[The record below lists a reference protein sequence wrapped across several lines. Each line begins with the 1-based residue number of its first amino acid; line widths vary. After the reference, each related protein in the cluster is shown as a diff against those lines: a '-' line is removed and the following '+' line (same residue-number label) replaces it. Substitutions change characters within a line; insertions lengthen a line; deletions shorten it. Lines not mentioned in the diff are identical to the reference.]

1 MNISK
6 DIILGSLMG
15 LAIGDALGAPVEFK
29 KRGSFPY
36 VDFYQDG
43 GEFNL
48 KSGQWTDD
56 TSLML
61 CLVQSFLEKKEFS
74 LEDQMSKFYRWWK
87 EGYMSSTGVCFDI
100 GNTTKAALQRYE
112 ATRDPIGGLE
122 SDKASNGALMR
133 LAPVPLFFHDSFF
146 ASQMHTQLQCQS
158 THGPKSCLDSA
169 ALLSCYFYK
178 IIQSDKSLETKK
190 DIFNLSDVKSFLVHL
205 HLSAEYNSFLDQS
218 LFQKSPDEINAEGM
232 AYNTLEAAL
241 YAFYHFD
248 NFIDGLK
255 FVVNLGEDSD
265 TVGAV
270 YGQLAGAFYGF
281 EQLPKE
287 LILGLD
293 QSAMIMEKASLFWEL
308 IEQKGL
314 FHD

>member
-1 MNISK
+1 MNMTR
-6 DIILGSLMG
+6 DIVLGSLMG

-29 KRGSFPY
+29 KKGSFPL

-61 CLVQSFLEKKEFS
+61 CLVESFIEKKEFS

-100 GNTTKAALQRYE
+100 GNTTKAALERFE
-112 ATRDPIGGLE
+112 ATKDPMSGLDT
-122 SDKASNGALMR
+122 DKASNGALMR

-146 ASQMHTQLQCQS
+146 ASQMHTQFQCQS

-169 ALLSCYFYK
+169 ALLSCFFYK
-178 IIQSDKSLETKK
+178 IVQSDKTIERKNE
-190 DIFNLSDVKSFLVHL
+190 IFDLADVKSFLH
-205 HLSAEYNSFLDQS
+205 HLSPEYDGFITQS
-218 LFQKSPDEINAEGM
+218 IYRKNPEEINAQGL

-241 YAFYHFD
+241 YGFYHYD

-270 YGQLAGAFYGF
+270 YGQLAGAFYGL
-281 EQLPKE
+281 EKLPKE
-287 LILGLD
+287 YILGLD
-293 QSAMIMEKASLFWEL
+293 QSAMIMEKANLFWEL

>member
-6 DIILGSLMG
+6 DIVLGSLMG

-36 VDFYQDG
+36 VEFYQDG

-61 CLVQSFLEKKEFS
+61 CLVESFLEKKEFS
-74 LEDQMSKFYRWWK
+74 LEDQMSKFFRWWK

-100 GNTTKAALQRYE
+100 GNTTKAALMRYE
-112 ATRDPIGGLE
+112 ESKDPLSGQE

-146 ASQMHTQLQCQS
+146 ASQMHTQLQCQT

-169 ALLSCYFYK
+169 ALLSCFLYK
-178 IIQSDKSLETKK
+178 IIHSEKNLEAKK
-190 DIFNLSDVKSFLVHL
+190 NIFDLSDVKNFLL
-205 HLSAEYNSFLDQS
+205 HLSPEYISFIDQS
-218 LFQKSPDEINAEGM
+218 LYLKKPEEINAEGL
-232 AYNTLEAAL
+232 AFNTLEAAL
-241 YAFYHFD
+241 YAFYHYD
-248 NFIDGLK
+248 NFEEGLK

-270 YGQLAGAFYGF
+270 YGQLAGAFYGYQ
-281 EQLPKE
+281 QLPKE
-287 LILGLD
+287 WLIGLD
-293 QSAMIMEKASLFWEL
+293 QSAMILEKATLFWEL

>member
-1 MNISK
+1 MKISK
-6 DIILGSLMG
+6 DIVLGSLVG

-36 VDFYQDG
+36 VDFYQNG

-61 CLVQSFLEKKEFS
+61 CLVQSFLDKKAFS

-100 GNTTKAALQRYE
+100 GNTTKAALERY
-112 ATRDPIGGLE
+112 ATTRDPIGGFE
-122 SDKASNGALMR
+122 GDKATNGALMR

-146 ASQMHTQLQCQS
+146 ASQMHTQLQCQT

-169 ALLSCYFYK
+169 ALLSSYFYK
-178 IIQSDKSLETKK
+178 IIQSDKKLENKK
-190 DIFNLSDVKSFLVHL
+190 RLFDLSDLEEFLIHP
-205 HLSAEYNSFLDQS
+205 SSEYNGFLDQS
-218 LFQKSPDEINAEGM
+218 LFQKNSDEINAEGM
-232 AYNTLEAAL
+232 ALNTLEAAI
-241 YAFYHFD
+241 YAFYHYD

-255 FVVNLGEDSD
+255 FVVNLGDDSD

-281 EQLPKE
+281 QELPKE
-287 LILGLD
+287 FILGLD
-293 QSAMIMEKASLFWEL
+293 QSAMIIEKASMFWEL